1 MVYDHELSE
10 IRFEGMTNDTSGNY
24 TFEITLE
31 DSMAKS
37 SHYEVTFEI
46 LPYTEELEQIS
57 DLLTKNEDEKI
68 EEDFLSGEEC
78 SEIC

>member
-1 MVYDHELSE
+1 MVYDQELSE

-24 TFEITLE
+24 TFEIALE
-31 DSMAKS
+31 DTMAKS

-57 DLLTKNEDEKI
+57 DFLTKNE
-68 EEDFLSGEEC
+68 EDFLLEEEC

>member
-1 MVYDHELSE
+1 MVYDQELSE

-24 TFEITLE
+24 TFEITIE
-31 DSMAKS
+31 DSMDKS

-57 DLLTKNEDEKI
+57 DFLTKNE
-68 EEDFLSGEEC
+68 EDFLLEEEC